1 MWWLHPSLHLTRT
14 GVWSYCLQVRP
25 VGWARLSLHR
35 GQARAWLPEPTKAVT
50 FWLCCFI
57 HVQSWSQVV
66 KKYVNSQRNY
76 WDMWDRCLKA
86 CTYFSLPS
94 QFAGTTVTIAF
105 LLLAL
110 LLLPSA
116 YGWGKLRE
124 IEDLKKKFQ
133 KETTPSTN
141 KEKSAPCFW
150 SLMKGKDVIS
160 VWKRSDCISGLC
172 PEKQV
177 SWMIFRALCA
187 TFFTPGTYKAGTRR
201 RKWIYNV
208 KWSQPRGLLGI
219 FFHFGCHRKWQQ

>member
-35 GQARAWLPEPTKAVT
+35 GQARAWVPEPTKAVP

-57 HVQSWSQVV
+57 RVQSWSQVV

-76 WDMWDRCLKA
+76 WDVWDRCLKA

-116 YGWGKLRE
+116 YGWGKQRE
-124 IEDLKKKFQ
+124 IEDFKKNSKRRQHHRQTRRNLPLVFD
-133 KETTPSTN
+133 
-141 KEKSAPCFW
+141 
-150 SLMKGKDVIS
+150 LL
-160 VWKRSDCISGLC
+160 WKRR
-172 PEKQV
+172 
-177 SWMIFRALCA
+177 M
-187 TFFTPGTYKAGTRR
+187 
-201 RKWIYNV
+201 
-208 KWSQPRGLLGI
+208 WSQCEKEAIAYQGCVLRNKWAGWYFVLCVLLFLHLARAKQEHEEENEFI
-219 FFHFGCHRKWQQ
+219 T